1 MPLWIQSM
9 EIQIDSG
16 LGCPIRR
23 SRDPLV
29 CSSPG
34 LIAAYHVLHRLSA
47 PRHPPYTL
55 SNLTALIPLPE
66 LHSSVSVRMC
76 VASRRHNRAGP
87 LRTDFN
93 GCNCSSTACN
103 ATYVPVTTRLQNTHL
118 QFSKS
123 NCSKSFIVGW
133 LTMRAAQLSF
143 SYVALQPLV
152 SGQTRRRSYTQG
164 GTLRVQLRVRD

>member
-1 MPLWIQSM
+1 MDGRSRPHSHCCSASLYGPATPEPFTWLRFGPFPFRSPLLWESQLIFIPVCTEMCHFHTFARHASM
-9 EIQIDSG
+9 DSKRGNPDCSG
-16 LGCPIRR
+16 LGCPIRK

-76 VASRRHNRAGP
+76 VASQRHSRAGP
-87 LRTDFN
+87 LRTT
-93 GCNCSSTACN
+93 S
-103 ATYVPVTTRLQNTHL
+103 
-118 QFSKS
+118 
-123 NCSKSFIVGW
+123 
-133 LTMRAAQLSF
+133 MAASL
-143 SYVALQPLV
+143 
-152 SGQTRRRSYTQG
+152 
-164 GTLRVQLRVRD
+164 